1 MYTSD
6 NLTKNLGYC
15 KFHNLDTTEKKN
27 EFTIRLANEYISNNI
42 SISKLAKNNNMNY
55 TSLNELFDKR
65 LNLIDEELF
74 IKVKLKKA
82 TNKKHGRSIN
92 KESKKENKK
101 ESNLE
106 YQKYLDT
113 LQKEL
118 RNKNKII

>member
-1 MYTSD
+1 MKQIVYIRTV
-6 NLTKNLGYC
+6 G
-15 KFHNLDTTEKKN
+15 TTGIAWLCLVHWYYRPR
-27 EFTIRLANEYISNNI
+27 TLRLQSQEVQ
-42 SISKLAKNNNMNY
+42 
-55 TSLNELFDKR
+55 KR

-82 TNKKHGRSIN
+82 TNKKHGKSIN
-92 KESKKENKK
+92 KEIKKENKK